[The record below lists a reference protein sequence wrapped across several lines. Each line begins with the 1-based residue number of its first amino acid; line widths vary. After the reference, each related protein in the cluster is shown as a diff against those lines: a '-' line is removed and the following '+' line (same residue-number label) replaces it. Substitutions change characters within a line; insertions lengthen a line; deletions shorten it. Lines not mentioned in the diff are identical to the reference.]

1 MGFATRQYR
10 LLTWDDKQQNYKLKT
25 TLTMKRLIIL
35 ACLLAGSFF
44 SSRAFACTG
53 ITLHTV
59 DNTPVTARTIEWA
72 STPLTS
78 MYVVVPRGQEQQSFL
93 PDGTM
98 NGKKFSAKYGYVG
111 IAVEESAFIMEGVN
125 ETGLGAG
132 LFYFPQYG
140 EYQPY
145 DTTKQDQSLSDM
157 QVVAWILSSFAS
169 INELQAALSQIRV
182 ISTDPRASTVH
193 WRITEPSGR
202 QVVLEFINQRAHLY
216 ENPLGVLT
224 NSPEFTWHLTNL
236 NNYVNLSAGS
246 INHRQVGRLNLNAFG
261 GGSGLHGLPG
271 DMTPPSRFIRA
282 AFFQSTA
289 PRLGD
294 EDATVVQAFH
304 LLNNFDIPVGIQ
316 FTDPREV
323 PNMPSATQ
331 VTIASD
337 LRNQRLYY
345 RTMYDSSIRC
355 IDLRS
360 IDFKRVKFQFAALD
374 TDKRQPIEEIKIR

>member
-1 MGFATRQYR
+1 MKRFLILLC
-10 LLTWDDKQQNYKLKT
+10 LLTGT
-25 TLTMKRLIIL
+25 
-35 ACLLAGSFF
+35 FF
-44 SSRAFACTG
+44 AQRTFACSG

-59 DNTPVTARTIEWA
+59 DNHPVTARTIEWA
-72 STPLTS
+72 ASPLTT
-78 MYVVVPRGQEQQSFL
+78 MYVVVPRGQVQQSFL

-98 NGKKFSAKYGYVG
+98 AGHQFTAQYGYVG
-111 IAVEESAFIMEGVN
+111 IAVENDAFVMEGIN
-125 ETGLGAG
+125 EAGLSAG

-140 EYQPY
+140 EYPPY
-145 DTTKQDQSLSDM
+145 DSQKKEQSVSDM
-157 QVVAWILSSFAS
+157 QLVAWILSNFAS
-169 INELQAALSQIRV
+169 INELKTAIEQIRV
-182 ISTDPRASTVH
+182 IATDLRASTVH
-193 WRITEPSGR
+193 WRITESSGR
-202 QVVLEFINQRAHLY
+202 QVVLEIVNQQLHFH
-216 ENPLGVLT
+216 ENPLGVIT
-224 NSPEFTWHLTNL
+224 NSPDFQWHITNL

-246 INHRQVGRLNLNAFG
+246 INHRQVGALSLNAFG

-316 FTDPREV
+316 FADPRDV

-337 LRNQRLYY
+337 LSNLRLYY
-345 RTMYDSSIRC
+345 RTMYDASIRC
-355 IDLRS
+355 IDLKD
-360 IDFKRVKFQFAALD
+360 INFKRVKFQSAPLD
-374 TDKRQPIEEIKIR
+374 MDKRQPIEIIKIQ

>member
-1 MGFATRQYR
+1 
-10 LLTWDDKQQNYKLKT
+10 
-25 TLTMKRLIIL
+25 MKRLLLIT
-35 ACLLAGSFF
+35 CLLTGSFF
-44 SSRAFACTG
+44 IQRASACTG

-59 DNTPVTARTIEWA
+59 NNTPVTARTIEWA
-72 STPLTS
+72 ATPLTT
-78 MYVVVPRGQEQQSFL
+78 MYVVVPRGQVQQSFL

-98 NGKKFSAKYGYVG
+98 AGHQFTAKYGYVG
-111 IAVEESAFIMEGVN
+111 IAVENDAFVMEGIN
-125 ETGLGAG
+125 EAGLSAG

-145 DTTKQDQSLSDM
+145 DPQKKEQSVSDM
-157 QVVAWILSSFAS
+157 QLVAWILSNFSS
-169 INELQAALSQIRV
+169 INSLKAGIEDIRV
-182 ISTDPRASTVH
+182 IATDPRASTVH
-193 WRITEPSGR
+193 WRITESSGR
-202 QVVLEFINQRAHLY
+202 QVVLEIVNQQLRFH
-216 ENPLGVLT
+216 ENPLGVIT
-224 NSPEFTWHLTNL
+224 NSPDFQWHITNL

-246 INHRQVGRLNLNAFG
+246 INHRQVGALHLNAFG

-316 FTDPREV
+316 FADPREV

-337 LRNQRLYY
+337 LSNLRLYY
-345 RTMYDSSIRC
+345 RTMYDASIRC
-355 IDLRS
+355 IDLKD
-360 IDFKRVKFQFAALD
+360 INFKRVKFQSAPLD
-374 TDKRQPIEEIKIR
+374 MDKRQPIEIIKIQ

>member
-1 MGFATRQYR
+1 MKRFFILLC
-10 LLTWDDKQQNYKLKT
+10 LLTGT
-25 TLTMKRLIIL
+25 
-35 ACLLAGSFF
+35 FF
-44 SSRAFACTG
+44 AQRTFACSG

-59 DNTPVTARTIEWA
+59 DNHPVTARTIEWA
-72 STPLTS
+72 ATPLTT
-78 MYVVVPRGQEQQSFL
+78 MYVVVPRGQVQQSFL

-98 NGKKFSAKYGYVG
+98 DGHQFTAQYGYVG
-111 IAVEESAFIMEGVN
+111 IAVENDAFVMEGIN
-125 ETGLGAG
+125 EAGLSAG

-145 DTTKQDQSLSDM
+145 DPQKKEQSVSDM
-157 QVVAWILSSFAS
+157 QLVAWILSNFSS
-169 INELQAALSQIRV
+169 INSLKAGIEDIRV
-182 ISTDPRASTVH
+182 IATDPRASTVH
-193 WRITEPSGR
+193 WRITESSGR
-202 QVVLEFINQRAHLY
+202 QVVLEIVNQQIHFH
-216 ENPLGVLT
+216 ENPLGVIT
-224 NSPEFTWHLTNL
+224 NSPDFQWHITNL

-246 INHRQVGRLNLNAFG
+246 INHRQVGALSLNAFG

-316 FTDPREV
+316 FADPREV

-337 LRNQRLYY
+337 LSNLRLYY
-345 RTMYDSSIRC
+345 RTMYDASIRC
-355 IDLRS
+355 IDLKD
-360 IDFKRVKFQFAALD
+360 INFKRVKFQSAPLD
-374 TDKRQPIEEIKIR
+374 LDKRQPIEIIKIQ